1 MSGYEVPIDGRC
13 EYIDS
18 IDSDMSLPTNTFL
31 VKSLGR
37 KRDCLLYTSP
47 SPRD

>member
-37 KRDCLLYTSP
+37 KRDESRVT
-47 SPRD
+47 